1 MLQETQKEKK
11 STQQFINTPFSKLNL
26 KDNYR
31 YNSIMR
37 RVALTNTKITNVV
50 KEYIDL
56 GIANDKFL
64 QLLDGKK

>member
-1 MLQETQKEKK
+1 MLQETKK
-11 STQQFINTPFSKLNL
+11 DKKPKQDFINTAFSKINL

-31 YNSIMR
+31 YNQILR
-37 RVALTNTKITNVV
+37 RATLTNSNINSVM

-64 QLLDGKK
+64 QLLDNKK

>member
-1 MLQETQKEKK
+1 MLETHKEKK
-11 STQQFINTPFSKLNL
+11 SSQQFINTPFSKINL
-26 KDNYR
+26 KDNNR
-31 YNSIMR
+31 YNQILR
-37 RVALTNTKITNVV
+37 RATLTNTKITNVV